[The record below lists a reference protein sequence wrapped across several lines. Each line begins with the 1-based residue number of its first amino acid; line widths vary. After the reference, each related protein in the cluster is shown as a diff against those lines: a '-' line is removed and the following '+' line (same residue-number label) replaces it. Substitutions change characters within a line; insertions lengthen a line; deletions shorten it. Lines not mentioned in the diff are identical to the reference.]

1 MVSQPLKQDL
11 PPFDPSV
18 ELHFEGPTGFSAI
31 SMTIV
36 MTLCGMFLSFHM
48 SSTFLTL
55 LNPIWKN
62 SKKRGNNMQ
71 VWEILFFSFFWGG
84 G

>member
-18 ELHFEGPTGFSAI
+18 DLHFEGPTGFSAI

-36 MTLCGMFLSFHM
+36 MTLCGMFISFHVIYIFN
-48 SSTFLTL
+48 SS
-55 LNPIWKN
+55 
-62 SKKRGNNMQ
+62 
-71 VWEILFFSFFWGG
+71 
-84 G
+84 

>member
-36 MTLCGMFLSFHM
+36 MTLCGMFISFHVIYIFN
-48 SSTFLTL
+48 SS
-55 LNPIWKN
+55 
-62 SKKRGNNMQ
+62 
-71 VWEILFFSFFWGG
+71 
-84 G
+84 